1 MDKEPSEI
9 VKLTERISK
18 DPKSKLFVPLAEEYK
33 KTGDIEMAVYVL
45 TEGLKNNPGY
55 ITARSFLG
63 RLLLEKGDLAGSQQ
77 ELEEVV
83 KAIPDNLLAQRKL
96 GDLYI
101 LQNIPSE
108 ALKHY
113 KSALSLNSRDEEIA
127 SLISDLEAGRD
138 VSTRIHQPQ
147 LQPSP
152 EKPAP
157 QAAKQQPQAA
167 PLSAPVAAPVARVSH
182 PEKAEAIKIS
192 VVAPTPA
199 HQPVVETEEPEE
211 VFFVESLDNEPPV
224 KEPHA
229 DGLDFLTE
237 QSQAHTPAPSQEEP
251 HETLFASTGQLPID
265 LPKGDQTFPEPD
277 VLHET
282 IAETL
287 QPVASEEP
295 ISAEIIESE
304 FVDAEIVEAE
314 LVEEEPVAMPPV
326 EAAEEASD
334 KTDDFRTDTLAE
346 LYIAQGFF
354 EKAIDIYEQMLADNP
369 NSKGLKDK
377 LERVKAMAAAS
388 AAPAEEKKTEAD
400 IFAEPQVYR
409 AQKEEPEEKKP
420 VDLFGQPEE
429 YTSAAGAEERQQGGI
444 AKEMPLP
451 AKETTRAK
459 PAFTDFEPREYVPP
473 QAEPVEP
480 EPVGATAQKTHA
492 APKSPKASRK
502 ETIDRL
508 ESWLK
513 NIKKES

>member
-101 LQNIPSE
+101 LQNKPSE

-138 VSTRIHQPQ
+138 VSSRVHHPQP
-147 LQPSP
+147 QPSP
-152 EKPAP
+152 EMPAP
-157 QAAKQQPQAA
+157 QEAKQQPQAA
-167 PLSAPVAAPVARVSH
+167 PLSAPVAAPVVRAPQ
-182 PEKAEAIKIS
+182 PEKTKATKIS
-192 VVAPTPA
+192 EVAPVPA
-199 HQPVVETEEPEE
+199 PQAIVETEEPEE
-211 VFFVESLDNEPPV
+211 VLFVEPLNNEPPV

-237 QSQAHTPAPSQEEP
+237 QSPAHTPEPLKEEP
-251 HETLFASTGQLPID
+251 QETLFASTDQGPID
-265 LPKGDQTFPEPD
+265 QPKGDQTFPEPD

-282 IAETL
+282 MAETL

-295 ISAEIIESE
+295 ISAEILEP
-304 FVDAEIVEAE
+304 EIVEAE

-326 EAAEEASD
+326 EVSEEASD

-369 NSKGLKDK
+369 NSKGLQDK

-388 AAPAEEKKTEAD
+388 APAEEKKAEAD
-400 IFAEPQVYR
+400 IFADPQVYR
-409 AQKEEPEEKKP
+409 AQKEGVEEKKP
-420 VDLFGQPEE
+420 VDLFAEPEE
-429 YTSAAGAEERQQGGI
+429 YTSAAVAEERQQGGI

-451 AKETTRAK
+451 VQETTRAK

-473 QAEPVEP
+473 QAEPQA
-480 EPVGATAQKTHA
+480 EPVGATAQKIHA